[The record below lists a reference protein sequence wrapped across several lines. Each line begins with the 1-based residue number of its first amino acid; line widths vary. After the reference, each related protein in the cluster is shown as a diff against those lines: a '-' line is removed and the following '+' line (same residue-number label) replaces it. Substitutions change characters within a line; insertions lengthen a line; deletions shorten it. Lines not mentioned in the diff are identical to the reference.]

1 MTPTAA
7 GVMFMHGGRA
17 LWLKRRPSAV
27 HGDRWGFPGGTIEK
41 DETPEQAARR
51 ETKEE
56 TGFNYTG
63 SLVPL
68 FLTSDGFQC
77 YGAALDTPFVPELN
91 DEHTASRW
99 AAYDDLPEPIIPS
112 TLKELTTMPLIEGKS
127 DKARSENIATEI
139 KAGKDPKQ
147 AAAIGYAVQRKAAHK
162 DNAKA
167 KDGFDAQAALMAL
180 TGIADG
186 CLAMDRKRK

>member
-7 GVMFMHGGRA
+7 GVMFTHGGRV

-27 HGDRWGFPGGTIEK
+27 HGGRWGFPGGTIERG
-41 DETPEQAARR
+41 ETPEQAARR

-56 TGFNYTG
+56 IGLDYTG
-63 SLVPL
+63 PLTPL
-68 FLTSDGFQC
+68 FVTRDGFQC
-77 YGAALDTPFVPELN
+77 YGATLDKAVTPALN
-91 DEHTASRW
+91 DEHTAARW
-99 AAYDDLPEPIIPS
+99 AAFDDLPEPVIPS
-112 TLKELTTMPLIEGKS
+112 TLMELANMPLIEGKS

-147 AAAIGYAVQRKAAHK
+147 AAAIAYSKQREAE
-162 DNAKA
+162 A
-167 KDGFDAQAALMAL
+167 KDGYDVQAALMAL

-186 CLAMDRKRK
+186 CMGMDKRRKK